1 MKLRMIH
8 NEERGTLITFCG
20 LDGSGKTTQINR
32 LMSYLREKGYV
43 VFITK
48 QPTEFVR
55 KSEIFRNYMDTDNHN
70 NFDYRALSLLCAAD
84 RVQHSNRIIAEKL
97 KEGYIVISDRYFYSC
112 LANLKARGYENDMWI
127 YDIAQ
132 FIPMPD
138 FSFFMDIEVETAIK
152 RVRSRINE
160 KERFI
165 DIPLQYKLREQYIKI
180 CNENSGILISSTE
193 DEFKCFNKIKLYV
206 DTIL

>member
-32 LMSYLREKGYV
+32 LMSYLREKGYD

-97 KEGYIVISDRYFYSC
+97 KEDVY
-112 LANLKARGYENDMWI
+112 
-127 YDIAQ
+127 
-132 FIPMPD
+132 
-138 FSFFMDIEVETAIK
+138 K
-152 RVRSRINE
+152 RQ
-160 KERFI
+160 
-165 DIPLQYKLREQYIKI
+165 L
-180 CNENSGILISSTE
+180 
-193 DEFKCFNKIKLYV
+193 
-206 DTIL
+206 